1 VEQDEESWRDPM
13 GAIYAEVSPLTG
25 VAPPREGRWKPG
37 QSGNPAGRPKSKP
50 FKDALQAIMDKPGM
64 LEKTAAALVAR
75 SHTGDVGATKEIA
88 DRLDGKVT
96 DTLETNSLVRVVSGW
111 DE

>member
-1 VEQDEESWRDPM
+1 MEQDEYRPDDH
-13 GAIYAEVSPLTG
+13 IVVSGGLSPISG
-25 VAPPREGRWKPG
+25 KEPPREGRWKPG

-50 FKDALQAIMDKPGM
+50 FKDALQAILDDPHM
-64 LEKTAAALVAR
+64 LAKTAAALVAR
-75 SHTGDVGATKEIA
+75 SHNGDVGAIKEIA

>member
-1 VEQDEESWRDPM
+1 MEHDSAFGDGREE
-13 GAIYAEVSPLTG
+13 IYDVPSPISG
-25 VAPPREGRWKPG
+25 RAPPREGRWKPG

-50 FKDALQAIMDKPGM
+50 FKDALQAILDNPEQ
-64 LEKTAAALVAR
+64 LAKTAAALVAR
-75 SHTGDVGATKEIA
+75 SHTGDVGAIKEIA

-96 DTLETNSLVRVVSGW
+96 DTLETNALVRVVRGW